1 MLLAIGQWL
10 QVNGEAI
17 YGTRCWKKY
26 GEGNTSGTAG
36 SFSDN
41 DATAYTAQ
49 DIRFTTKGNDLYAI
63 TLNWSDK
70 GILIKSLDKKAIGDA
85 RLLDVKLLGSSE
97 PVKWEQTE
105 QGLLLTPPQT
115 KPCDYA
121 YAFKLSFDSPVGS
134 SLPSEMVDVPF
145 THGN

>member
-1 MLLAIGQWL
+1 MRFMLLPHSVMAEK
-10 QVNGEAI
+10 NK
-17 YGTRCWKKY
+17 TRELSQEK
-26 GEGNTSGTAG
+26 
-36 SFSDN
+36 
-41 DATAYTAQ
+41 Q
-49 DIRFTTKGNDLYAI
+49 
-63 TLNWSDK
+63 
-70 GILIKSLDKKAIGDA
+70 AIGDA